1 MIARPGKIASGGWC
15 GSRGLGARRYA
26 ARVSNERPR
35 ARDIGFH
42 MGQLPPGELNAI
54 TDVPGVRVGHVSLI
68 EGRDVR
74 TGVTAILT
82 HLGDPFGEKT
92 VAAAFVLN
100 GFGKTCGLPQL
111 AECGTLETPIL
122 LTNTLSVPR
131 VADAVLD
138 WTLARHPEAQSV
150 NPVVGECNDAYLNDI
165 RGRHVGAEH
174 VIQSIDDASG
184 GPVAEGGIGAGVG
197 MSCFGYKGGIGS
209 ASRHIERAGARY
221 ELGALVLANFGRPE
235 ELMIDGVRVGELL
248 RGSELAPQSASPGGS
263 AMVIVATDAPLD
275 ARQLG
280 RIARRG
286 ALGLARTGSIAH
298 HGSGDFVLAFSTPG
312 RVPHWVNGPL
322 LQSQAV
328 VADAHPLMDV
338 LFQGAVEAVEEAVV
352 NALLRA
358 ETMVGR
364 EGHMR
369 EALPVDRVREL
380 LRRAGRLSS

>member
-1 MIARPGKIASGGWC
+1 
-15 GSRGLGARRYA
+15 
-26 ARVSNERPR
+26 
-35 ARDIGFH
+35 
-42 MGQLPPGELNAI
+42 
-54 TDVPGVRVGHVSLI
+54 
-68 EGRDVR
+68 
-74 TGVTAILT
+74 
-82 HLGDPFGEKT
+82 
-92 VAAAFVLN
+92 
-100 GFGKTCGLPQL
+100 
-111 AECGTLETPIL
+111 
-122 LTNTLSVPR
+122 
-131 VADAVLD
+131 
-138 WTLARHPEAQSV
+138 
-150 NPVVGECNDAYLNDI
+150 
-165 RGRHVGAEH
+165 
-174 VIQSIDDASG
+174 
-184 GPVAEGGIGAGVG
+184 
-197 MSCFGYKGGIGS
+197 
-209 ASRHIERAGARY
+209 
-221 ELGALVLANFGRPE
+221 
-235 ELMIDGVRVGELL
+235 MIDGVRVGELL